1 MKVATSNVKVPDN
14 TESLDMQMFKTN
26 PYEAV
31 IQVDIAA
38 HHLFTPNT
46 LVNTANITS
55 RLTTHAQTL
64 HVFLQHFVRPT
75 LHYLVDCHL
84 CLVFSYLRDY
94 TPPPPPP
101 LAMSPTMALG
111 TLK

>member
-14 TESLDMQMFKTN
+14 TESLDMQMFKMN

-75 LHYLVDCHL
+75 LHYFKVP
-84 CLVFSYLRDY
+84 S
-94 TPPPPPP
+94 
-101 LAMSPTMALG
+101 AMVGDIARGGGGGGL
-111 TLK
+111 